1 MRCPGPQ
8 IITNPRSLNLRCKDG
23 MPLEA
28 VITAGLAHRNIIAT
42 LAHFWTSREYARR
55 EVTLDGARAVER
67 TAGTGLGLGSGPLLG
82 GAAPA
87 DAWGQAGRGAA
98 RGRGIGLGFG
108 TEHASPAGTLWDSAN
123 HRRRVVDQ
131 GAAEVDPSADPGAAG
146 GARADAETEDEMWLV
161 MDYCDRG
168 CLLVR
173 IPPQPCMRAH
183 LARLSVNLSA
193 HVGLRV
199 CGMRILRMLLHM
211 QFLRL
216 LSSMLRE

>member
-1 MRCPGPQ
+1 MQNGLLGHRSPSGCRVTCAWLRAAQ
-8 IITNPRSLNLRCKDG
+8 IIANPRSLNLRCKDG

-67 TAGTGLGLGSGPLLG
+67 TGGMGSGLGSGSTPG
-82 GAAPA
+82 GAWPA
-87 DAWGQAGRGAA
+87 GARDQAGSSVAAALGA
-98 RGRGIGLGFG
+98 GLGVG
-108 TEHASPAGTLWDSAN
+108 LGAEHTSLAVTLWDSAN

-131 GAAEVDPSADPGAAG
+131 GAAELDPSANPSPGEG
-146 GARADAETEDEMWLV
+146 LRSDCETEDEMWLV

-173 IPPQPCMRAH
+173 IPPPPCSRPNSC
-183 LARLSVNLSA
+183 L
-193 HVGLRV
+193 
-199 CGMRILRMLLHM
+199 C
-211 QFLRL
+211 
-216 LSSMLRE
+216 

>member
-1 MRCPGPQ
+1 MQ

-67 TAGTGLGLGSGPLLG
+67 MVGTGSGLGSEPLLG
-82 GAAPA
+82 GARPA
-87 DAWGQAGRGAA
+87 DARGRAGGGAA
-98 RGRGIGLGFG
+98 RERGTGLGFG

-131 GAAEVDPSADPGAAG
+131 GAAELDPSSNPGAAAG
-146 GARADAETEDEMWLV
+146 PRADPDTEDEMWLV

-173 IPPQPCMRAH
+173 TPPQPCLRGH
-183 LARLSVNLSA
+183 LAGLSAGWPA
-193 HVGLRV
+193 HVGLRA
-199 CGMRILRMLLHM
+199 
-211 QFLRL
+211 
-216 LSSMLRE
+216 SSMCVLAPCVQLLRPVGMS